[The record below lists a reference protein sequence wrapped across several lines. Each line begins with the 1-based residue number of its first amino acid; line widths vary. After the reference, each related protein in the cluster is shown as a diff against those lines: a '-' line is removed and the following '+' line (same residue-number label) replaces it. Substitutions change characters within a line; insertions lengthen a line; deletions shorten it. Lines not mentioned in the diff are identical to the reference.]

1 MIASRY
7 SMQKEVNI
15 SENKIINGKLALLIF
30 FIYCFEIV
38 WAVYAI
44 GKSLLETA
52 FVRPVLPNIIVDLT
66 S

>member
-1 MIASRY
+1 MWQTSVAD
-7 SMQKEVNI
+7 
-15 SENKIINGKLALLIF
+15 F

-52 FVRPVLPNIIVDLT
+52 FVRPVLPNVMDLT
-66 S
+66 F